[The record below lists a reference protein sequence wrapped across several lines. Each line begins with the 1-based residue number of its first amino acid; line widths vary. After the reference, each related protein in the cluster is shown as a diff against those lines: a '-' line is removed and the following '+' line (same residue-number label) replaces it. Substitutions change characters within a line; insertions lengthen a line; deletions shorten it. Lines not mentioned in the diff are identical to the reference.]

1 MTKRITAK
9 YKIDRRLGCNLW
21 GRPKSPFN
29 QRNSRPGQHGAMGQR
44 RKLSDYGN
52 QLFAKQKLR
61 FYYGNITE
69 KQFRKIYDKASRIKG
84 DTSEILIELLERR
97 LDAIVYRMKFVP
109 TIFAA
114 RQLVNHGHVK
124 VNNKRVNIPSYTV
137 KDGDEI
143 SIKEQSKQINLI
155 QEAIVSQEREIP
167 EYLEVDTKDLKGRF
181 LRAPLMHDVPYPV
194 TMEPNL
200 VIEYYSR

>member
-1 MTKRITAK
+1 MTKRIAAK

-21 GRPKSPFN
+21 GRPKSPYN
-29 QRNSRPGQHGAMGQR
+29 NRNSRPGQHGVSGQR

-61 FYYGNITE
+61 FYYGDLTE
-69 KQFRKIYDKASRIKG
+69 KQFRRIYKKASNIKG

-109 TIFAA
+109 TIFSA
-114 RQLVNHGHVK
+114 RQFVNHGHVK
-124 VNNKRVNIPSYTV
+124 VNGKRVNIPSYTV

-143 SIKEQSKQINLI
+143 SLKDKSKEMNLV
-155 QEAIVSQEREIP
+155 QEAIISQEREIP
-167 EYLEVDTKDLKGRF
+167 EYLEVDVKELKGRF
-181 LRAPLMHDVPYPV
+181 LRAPLIHDVPYPV